1 MYTTLIPFIIV
12 LKRLLYKLLPFLA
25 EKSPECQMFCKKGT
39 RYRAKMAGNLL
50 LNGCLFILLLTICDG
65 GANSGVLAASSR
77 LVLCVNI
84 C

>member
-1 MYTTLIPFIIV
+1 
-12 LKRLLYKLLPFLA
+12 
-25 EKSPECQMFCKKGT
+25 
-39 RYRAKMAGNLL
+39 MAGNLL